1 MLILVQLLF
10 MWNESNSLIS
20 YALLANTKNAA
31 CLSTFFECFCDFKA
45 EGSCRREEILGP
57 IRHKNVL
64 NQIGL
69 LLKEIL
75 QNCLGLESKTIA

>member
-1 MLILVQLLF
+1 
-10 MWNESNSLIS
+10 MWNKNNSLIL
-20 YALLANTKNAA
+20 YVLLANTKNAA
-31 CLSTFFECFCDFKA
+31 CLSTFFECFCDFKT
-45 EGSCRREEILGP
+45 EESCRREEILGP

-64 NQIGL
+64 NQMGL